1 MARNQGLGDERI
13 VDRGDNSAM
22 RGNPH
27 REPDAQRANEDGTV
41 MTRAERL
48 SMIRDTWQQV
58 ALPTPPNMPGYHLCW
73 LSTTNS
79 SDTIQRR
86 MKLGY
91 ELVKRDE
98 LPGFKV
104 EKPNS
109 AEYSDYVTCN
119 EMVLGKLPAD
129 IYEDIMSV
137 FHNDLP
143 HEEET
148 SIRERMQQTAESLN
162 RQAGRQ
168 IVEQARDGGESGY
181 EQLGAQRRKPKFV
194 P

>member
-13 VDRGDNSAM
+13 VDRGDSSAI

-27 REPDAQRANEDGTV
+27 KEADMARANEDGTV

-48 SMIRDTWQQV
+48 SMIRDAWQQV
-58 ALPTPPNMPGYHLCW
+58 ALPTPPNMPGYHMCW

-91 ELVKRDE
+91 ELVRRDE

-119 EMVLGKLPAD
+119 EMVLGKLPID
-129 IYEDIMSV
+129 IYEDVMRT
-137 FHNDLP
+137 FHEDLP
-143 HEEET
+143 YEEET

-162 RQAGRQ
+162 RQAGRE
-168 IVEQARDGGESGY
+168 IVEQAREGGQSGY
-181 EQLGAQRRKPKFV
+181 EQLGAQRRKAKFV